1 MNPRVS
7 SPWFTFLREWG
18 KAVGVVVVKDILGP
32 LSVWK
37 EGEA

>member
-1 MNPRVS
+1 MVHI
-7 SPWFTFLREWG
+7 LEGMG